1 MILVYIIELLSVLQS
16 ILKKNIIYF
25 GGGGLVGEIRNGYS
39 YNYWYCMRDA
49 GVDGE
54 AVRSENLVS
63 GHNGKDFWELAG
75 TYYQCRLALVKR
87 K

>member
-1 MILVYIIELLSVLQS
+1 
-16 ILKKNIIYF
+16 
-25 GGGGLVGEIRNGYS
+25 
-39 YNYWYCMRDA
+39 MRDA

-54 AVRSENLVS
+54 AVKSENLVS